1 MSLNLTGLSSALAAF
16 FGIWLGHVAVR
27 YFEARLRDLRPAV
40 AVCLMLGLG
49 LWAGALLSPSAP
61 VSAALGILGVT
72 LLWDAVEFHRQER
85 RVRIGHAPAN
95 PNNPRHARILA
106 ESALATTFD
115 LLDREPVGHPVTPE
129 EAIRLVSQR

>member
-1 MSLNLTGLSSALAAF
+1 MSLNLTGLASALAAF
-16 FGIWLGHVAVR
+16 SGIWLGHVAVR
-27 YFEARLRDLRPAV
+27 YFEARLSDLRPAV
-40 AVCLMLGLG
+40 AVCLTLGLG
-49 LWAGALLSPSAP
+49 LWAGALLAPSAP

-72 LLWDAVEFHRQER
+72 LLWDAVEFYRQER

-106 ESALATTFD
+106 ESAAATTLD
-115 LLDREPVGHPVTPE
+115 LLDREPVGRPVTPE